1 MNKTQIKKL
10 KAVLRSMELNAM
22 VFSEVQQSLE
32 SEQHILEERQT
43 NYEWKGTDYWEDRA
57 LDLDER
63 IDNVTEEAEALQEI
77 EDKFSD
83 LISEMRV
90 ALSRIETE
98 RYKAEM
104 PRPSKSEDMS
114 DMLKQSKRDAMFD
127 QCARFIVTQS
137 TASTSMLQRR
147 FGIGYNK
154 ACKIME
160 QLEEAGIV
168 GPAYGAKPRAI
179 LVDGITVEEII
190 ANYRV

>member
-32 SEQHILEERQT
+32 SEQHILEERQF

-63 IDNVTEEAEALQEI
+63 IDNITEEAEALQEI
-77 EDKFSD
+77 EGKFND

-104 PRPSKSEDMS
+104 PRPSISEDMS
-114 DMLKQSKRDAMFD
+114 DMLKRSRRDAMFD

-154 ACKIME
+154 ACKLMD

-168 GPAYGAKPRAI
+168 GPDCGAKPRAI

-190 ANYRV
+190 ADYRG